1 MIFHLMKPS
10 LESNFW
16 PTIKIIQKNI
26 FYCKF
31 KIHLHSSPNDA
42 TYIFTHLSPNYNW
55 TNIYAILYK
64 VSLCHSNK
72 NQKRYNLSSQKISL
86 HIFVVARKG
95 WIPWLKIAITF
106 LFIGIFDIRSL
117 EKIQWIKLTLGISKL
132 LSNSSWI
139 LLWKC
144 GFLLNSCVVIFCITL
159 ASFLEWPLCRSD
171 QLRNFECY
179 QHQDVVQTHISSIG
193 QIT

>member
-1 MIFHLMKPS
+1 MIFWRVTELIPKYLKWFLRIWHSWSNFRPFHLPKLIAWIHIHKRNPQKQKLRCTRVLMIFHSMIPS

-72 NQKRYNLSSQKISL
+72 NRKRSNFSSRKNNFL
-86 HIFVVARKG
+86 HIFVVG
-95 WIPWLKIAITF
+95 WVEWYPIIGKDSVDQADSWHIKTF
-106 LFIGIFDIRSL
+106 
-117 EKIQWIKLTLGISKL
+117 
-132 LSNSSWI
+132 
-139 LLWKC
+139 
-144 GFLLNSCVVIFCITL
+144 V
-159 ASFLEWPLCRSD
+159 
-171 QLRNFECY
+171 
-179 QHQDVVQTHISSIG
+179 
-193 QIT
+193 